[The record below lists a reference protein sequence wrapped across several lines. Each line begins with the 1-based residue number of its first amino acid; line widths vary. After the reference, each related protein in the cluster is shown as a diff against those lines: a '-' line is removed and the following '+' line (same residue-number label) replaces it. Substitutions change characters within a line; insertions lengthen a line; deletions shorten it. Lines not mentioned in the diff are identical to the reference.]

1 LILEKETVK
10 ASHSFTM
17 QALLDKIKD
26 LNCLMLP
33 YLKPDT
39 YQELMGITHD
49 IIALFNEK
57 DTYDTTNKKIQEL
70 FEKMQHNCAT
80 YKSQLEDAQS
90 KIRSMECDMTIMRG
104 ELEMLRRIKQTSTT
118 P

>member
-1 LILEKETVK
+1 MLEKETVK

-17 QALLDKIKD
+17 QALLNKIKD

-49 IIALFNEK
+49 IIVLFNEK
-57 DTYDTTNKKIQEL
+57 DTYNTQNKTIEKL
-70 FEKMQHNCAT
+70 FEKMQHYAT

-104 ELEMLRRIKQTSTT
+104 ELEMLRRLQKVSTT
-118 P
+118 S

>member
-1 LILEKETVK
+1 
-10 ASHSFTM
+10 M
-17 QALLDKIKD
+17 QALLDK
-26 LNCLMLP
+26 
-33 YLKPDT
+33 
-39 YQELMGITHD
+39 

-57 DTYDTTNKKIQEL
+57 DTYATTNKKIQEL

-104 ELEMLRRIKQTSTT
+104 ELEMLRRLQKVSTT
-118 P
+118 S

>member
-1 LILEKETVK
+1 
-10 ASHSFTM
+10 M

-57 DTYDTTNKKIQEL
+57 DTYNTQNKTIEEL
-70 FEKMQHNCAT
+70 IEKMQHYAT

-90 KIRSMECDMTIMRG
+90 KIRSMECDMTIVRG
-104 ELEMLRRIKQTSTT
+104 ELEMLRRIKQTSIA